1 MKLQRNTMNSIS
13 AIILGSSIMLLT
25 PTVNAQRSQEQGP
38 PKINHQQVISQLNL
52 DAATDEQSLLA
63 LMNKHRSQHNEQRY
77 EDHKNNRDQR
87 EQHRADVKAL
97 LGEEKFTAFEK
108 AMWEQRQNQPPRPKP
123 GVRKE

>member
-1 MKLQRNTMNSIS
+1 MKLKPNTLNSIS
-13 AIILGSSIMLLT
+13 AIILGSSIMLLAS
-25 PTVNAQRSQEQGP
+25 TVNAQRPQEQGP
-38 PKINHQQVISQLNL
+38 PKINHEQIVSQLNL
-52 DAATDEQSLLA
+52 DAATGQSLLK

-77 EDHKNNRDQR
+77 EDHKNNRDVR

-97 LGEEKFTAFEK
+97 LGEEQFTVFEK